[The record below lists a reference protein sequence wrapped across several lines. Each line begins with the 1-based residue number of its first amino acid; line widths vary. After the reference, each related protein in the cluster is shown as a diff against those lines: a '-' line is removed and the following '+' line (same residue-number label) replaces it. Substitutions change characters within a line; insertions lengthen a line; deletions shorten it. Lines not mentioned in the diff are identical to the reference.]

1 MQLPGQGE
9 AAPARLLEQRSTK
22 DHHKGEGPEVSERGR
37 KGRDIERRQGDRS
50 EESAERHDRREAQE
64 DEQVLPQAESPSHYP
79 TQQATYARPPFGRA
93 RHDEGG
99 HGRPQQAGG
108 GLVALRARY
117 GRAAYRRTHVSP
129 TYCGVPERTIGEV
142 SNNHQRFACVLLSV
156 VFMRLNQARNQGL
169 VGLTEVTLV
178 GRASSV
184 PLEFGLANAAY
195 FANANFS
202 AYSRN
207 NGLRQGF

>member
-1 MQLPGQGE
+1 MR
-9 AAPARLLEQRSTK
+9 AAT
-22 DHHKGEGPEVSERGR
+22 EGPSRL
-37 KGRDIERRQGDRS
+37 
-50 EESAERHDRREAQE
+50 A
-64 DEQVLPQAESPSHYP
+64 
-79 TQQATYARPPFGRA
+79 
-93 RHDEGG
+93 
-99 HGRPQQAGG
+99 G

-142 SNNHQRFACVLLSV
+142 SNDHQRLAYVLLSV
-156 VFMRLNQARNQGL
+156 VFMRLNQARNHGL

-184 PLEFGLANAAY
+184 PLVFGLANAAH

-207 NGLRQGF
+207 YGLRQGF

>member
-22 DHHKGEGPEVSERGR
+22 DHHKGEGPEVGERGR

-50 EESAERHDRREAQE
+50 EKSAERHDRREAQE
-64 DEQVLPQAESPSHYP
+64 DEQVLPQAESPWHNP

-108 GLVALRARY
+108 GLIALRARY

-129 TYCGVPERTIGEV
+129 TYCGVPERTIGVV
-142 SNNHQRFACVLLSV
+142 SN
-156 VFMRLNQARNQGL
+156 
-169 VGLTEVTLV
+169 
-178 GRASSV
+178 
-184 PLEFGLANAAY
+184 
-195 FANANFS
+195 
-202 AYSRN
+202 
-207 NGLRQGF
+207 